1 MHRLPDL
8 MEKRTGLVAE
18 MSGLVAKDLAGTLG
32 DEERARFETIDS
44 DVKALDAKIDR
55 ARKVEAYERI
65 ADASPVT
72 GGPGA
77 RDLRGYSVSRALR
90 GSLGGRLDGLEG
102 EMHAELS
109 KGRETRGIMIPVS
122 VLLGDRR
129 AAETRALTTGG
140 SAGALKGTDL
150 MSEAFIDRL
159 RPVMAV
165 ERLGATVLGG
175 LAGNVDIPRL
185 TGSATASWVA
195 EDGASSRSDQTFDKV
210 SLSPKTVAAETQ
222 FSRRL
227 MLQSNPAIEGVVRND
242 LSTILATALD
252 AAAIK
257 GGGANEPVGVLA
269 TAGLQTVALG
279 TNGAAPTPDNMADLI
294 ALPRISNV
302 SSPAAF
308 LTNEKVRKVAMKA
321 KDTTSAYYGIPQFF
335 QNEPVAF
342 SNSVP
347 SNLTKGTGTNL
358 SAVIY
363 GAWSDLFIAYWSAV
377 DVLVNPYHQDVASKG
392 GVLVHAF
399 LDADIAPRHPESFAA
414 IVDAIA

>member
-1 MHRLPDL
+1 MLKVHELKEARAV
-8 MEKRTGLVAE
+8 KVAE
-18 MSGLVAKDLAGTLG
+18 MSNLTKADMG
-32 DEERARFETIDS
+32 DEARSRFDDLDEEVRAIDA
-44 DVKALDAKIDR
+44 DILR
-55 ARKVEAYERI
+55 AEKLAEYERHAH
-65 ADASPVT
+65 ADPVT
-72 GGPGA
+72 DGPTS
-77 RDLRGYSVSRALR
+77 RDLRSYSVARAIR
-90 GSLGGRLDGLEG
+90 GSLAGRLDGLEG

-109 KGRETRGIMIPVS
+109 KGRESRGIMVPVQ
-122 VLLGDRR
+122 VLLGERR
-129 AAETRALTTGG
+129 AMTTGG

-159 RPVMAV
+159 RPIMAV

-175 LAGNVDIPRL
+175 LTGNIDIPRL

-195 EDGASSRSDQTFDKV
+195 EDGAPSRTDQTFDKV
-210 SLSPKTVAAETQ
+210 SLAPKTVAAETQ

-227 MLQSNPAIEGVVRND
+227 MLQSDPTIEGVVRND

-257 GGGANEPVGVLA
+257 GGGTNEPVGVLA

-294 ALPRISNV
+294 ALPRIANV
-302 SSPAAF
+302 SASAAF

-321 KDTTSAYYGIPQFF
+321 KDSQAGYYGIPQFF

-358 SAVIY
+358 SAIIY

-377 DVLVNPYHQDVASKG
+377 DILVNPYHQDVASKG

-399 LDADIAPRHPESFAA
+399 LDADIAPRHAESFAA